1 MHAPD
6 AEYTRWI
13 GRTETIDDTLAPA
26 QADAAAATLDRDG
39 APFRPGQPLP
49 PLWQWFY
56 FHAPVP
62 QHTLA
67 ADGHAPRGDF
77 LPPVP
82 QPRRMFAGARITVH
96 HPLRLGE
103 AARREGEIRDVTMKT
118 GRSGSLAFVRVGY
131 RYLQGGALCIEEEQD
146 IVYRDPSPAGGATA
160 SVALPAPS
168 SGVHTR
174 LVHPDARLLFR
185 FSALTFN
192 AHRIH
197 YDRDYARGEEGYP
210 GLVVHGQLIAM
221 LLLALAED
229 VAAPEARVV
238 QSFAFR
244 SERPVFDGAPLR
256 LAAEQL
262 GATVRL
268 DARGPDG
275 LVAQGATATFRVEP
289 SRE

>member
-1 MHAPD
+1 MPTPD

-13 GRTETIDDTLAPA
+13 GSTETIDDALAPA
-26 QADAAAATLDRDG
+26 QADAAAATLDHAG

-56 FHAPVP
+56 FHIPAP

-67 ADGHAPRGDF
+67 ADGHAPRGGF

-82 QPRRMFAGARITVH
+82 HPRRMFAGARITVH

-103 AARREGEIRDVTMKT
+103 TARREGEIRDVVMKE

-131 RYLQGGALCIEEEQD
+131 RYLQAGALCIEEEQD
-146 IVYRDPSPAGGATA
+146 LVYREPSAAAAAPLA
-160 SVALPAPS
+160 VALPTPTPQER
-168 SGVHTR
+168 TR
-174 LVHPDARLLFR
+174 VVHPDSRLLFR

-197 YDRDYARGEEGYP
+197 YDRDYARGAEGYP

-221 LLLALAED
+221 LLLALAVD
-229 VAAPEARVV
+229 GRAPGARDV

-244 SERPVFDGAPLR
+244 SERPVFDGVPLR
-256 LAAEQL
+256 LAATED
-262 GATVRL
+262 GATVHL
-268 DARGPDG
+268 DARDPDG
-275 LVAQGATATFRVEP
+275 LVAQGATARFR
-289 SRE
+289 